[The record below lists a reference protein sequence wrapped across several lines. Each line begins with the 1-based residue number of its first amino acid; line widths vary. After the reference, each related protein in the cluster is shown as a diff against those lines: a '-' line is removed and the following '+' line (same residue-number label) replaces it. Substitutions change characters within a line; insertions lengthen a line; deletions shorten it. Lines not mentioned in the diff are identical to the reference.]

1 MRQTKKK
8 PLSSDLLR
16 NIHAYWRAAKYL
28 SVGRMCL
35 DDNPLLIFA
44 GALKMTQEP
53 LARA

>member
-28 SVGRMCL
+28 SIGRMYL
-35 DDNPLLIFA
+35 DDNPLPIS
-44 GALKMTQEP
+44 GDTLKRTQEP
-53 LARA
+53 LPRA